1 MSQQIQSNSTTQQT
15 QSQQIQSN
23 IVKTMMLVSVFY
35 VISWSPGYIFHLIMH
50 FKTDLTLL
58 DTAYYVNVFL

>member
-1 MSQQIQSNSTTQQT
+1 
-15 QSQQIQSN
+15 
-23 IVKTMMLVSVFY
+23 MLVSVFY